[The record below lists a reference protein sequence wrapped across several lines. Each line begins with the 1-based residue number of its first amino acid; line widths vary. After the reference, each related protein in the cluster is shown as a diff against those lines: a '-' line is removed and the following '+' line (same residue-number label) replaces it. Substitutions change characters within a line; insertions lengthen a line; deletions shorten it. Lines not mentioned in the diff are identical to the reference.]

1 MVWYLL
7 SAMTNGSFLSVS
19 LLALIIAVD
28 AVYSDGQLRCEFRD
42 SVNISGGVRDGQQ
55 NILYGGL
62 KYGPEHYALINYD
75 YVSYD
80 EIVEVP
86 RYYRGC
92 ICQLTNC
99 VRLCC
104 PVGEWFS
111 SDGERTICNE
121 AVSGLPFKVWANISS
136 VSGMRVAN
144 LLDETNFGFVHHKPC
159 PGVLPGELEEWYMDD
174 HGTIQMVE
182 DISIP
187 QDEYCLAISD
197 YVGTAVPYL
206 CPLIEQAKVTYSIG
220 IILSIPFLLATLFIY
235 ACIPELRNIHG
246 KSLICYILALTFAYV
261 MLLLINFHC
270 SFIPCNVMGYMLYFS
285 VLVSFFW
292 LNVMCFDIF
301 WTFSSGVVIKNE
313 RKRFI
318 HYALYAFGCP
328 TVILIIAL
336 VFDHTELI
344 VEEYRPRFGEYGCF
358 IFRDK
363 LVEFIYFYLPLLI
376 LVMANLYFFVVTA
389 IRIVRIQHATDVAL
403 RNGSRRH
410 SKFEKDRH
418 RFSLYLRLFIVMG
431 VTWTFEIVSW
441 AVGSSDWFFYVSDVC
456 NCLLGVIIFFLFVW
470 KQKVR
475 QLVVKRIGNHQELR
489 RRKSTSASV
498 VSSTGATK
506 FTSIQDSTVTQ
517 PPVNA

>member
-1 MVWYLL
+1 MVIKDLICSTGL
-7 SAMTNGSFLSVS
+7 FLAACCLFVAAGN
-19 LLALIIAVD
+19 LKLPCDFL
-28 AVYSDGQLRCEFRD
+28 D
-42 SVNISGGVRDGQQ
+42 SVNITDGALERDGS
-55 NILYGGL
+55 IMHDSVRYDVL
-62 KYGPEHYALINYD
+62 HYAKVNYSYDASGAQIYVPDHIRGCVCQVKSCVWVCCPTELIIYEDHYPSCQIPAFQIIVNMVSD
-75 YVSYD
+75 DGRTEKVDLMTKHAIFKALRSEACEDLSNAHPEEWDMNFTGYVSSLGD
-80 EIVEVP
+80 ARIL
-86 RYYRGC
+86 
-92 ICQLTNC
+92 Q
-99 VRLCC
+99 
-104 PVGEWFS
+104 
-111 SDGERTICNE
+111 
-121 AVSGLPFKVWANISS
+121 
-136 VSGMRVAN
+136 
-144 LLDETNFGFVHHKPC
+144 H
-159 PGVLPGELEEWYMDD
+159 
-174 HGTIQMVE
+174 
-182 DISIP
+182 
-187 QDEYCLAISD
+187 EYCLLAGENGELAELYYCPQNNGEKEKELSISST
-197 YVGTAVPYL
+197 V
-206 CPLIEQAKVTYSIG
+206 G